1 MAPQKLEFR
10 EVSLAVSEH
19 EDDVVL
25 VFSQSIRKAFL
36 TTDEARK
43 YALQMIERAD
53 EIDKRK
59 TTESGIDTGN
69 ILPSR

>member
-1 MAPQKLEFR
+1 MTPKYE
-10 EVSLAVSEH
+10 EISLDISTSEG
-19 EDDVVL
+19 DVVL
-25 VFSQSIRKAFL
+25 KFSRATREVLMS
-36 TTDEARK
+36 TDEARK

-59 TTESGIDTGN
+59 ATESGIDTGN

>member
-1 MAPQKLEFR
+1 M
-10 EVSLAVSEH
+10 
-19 EDDVVL
+19 
-25 VFSQSIRKAFL
+25 

-43 YALQMIERAD
+43 YALQMIERAA

>member
-1 MAPQKLEFR
+1 MTPKYEEISLDISTSEGDIVLKFSRATR
-10 EVSLAVSEH
+10 EVLM
-19 EDDVVL
+19 
-25 VFSQSIRKAFL
+25 

-43 YALQMIERAD
+43 HALQMIECAD

-59 TTESGIDTGN
+59 ATESGIDTGN

>member
-10 EVSLAVSEH
+10 EVSLAISAN

-25 VFSQSIRKAFL
+25 EFSQSIRKAFL

-43 YALQMIERAD
+43 YALQLIERAD

-59 TTESGIDTGN
+59 ATESGIDTGN

>member
-1 MAPQKLEFR
+1 MTPKYEEISLD
-10 EVSLAVSEH
+10 VSTC

-25 VFSQSIRKAFL
+25 KFSRATREVL
-36 TTDEARK
+36 MTTDEARK

-59 TTESGIDTGN
+59 ATESGIDTGN